1 MLRLLRRQ
9 PWTCQQCLLRRQHA
23 QYRSFRTTRASAF
36 QSPAAN
42 TNPSITTTENEAQKR
57 KDDQILRQIFDSHKF
72 WSDFS
77 EKGASLRQK
86 GAGLVQNQFL
96 TRPEGFRQFAQVSL
110 QKCQKIV
117 AKVLA
122 ASTTEDYINIARDL
136 DRLSDLLCRVIDLS
150 DFIRAV
156 HTDQAVEEAAT
167 QAYALMFEYMN
178 VLNTTTALNDQ
189 IKRAIADPAVTAHWS
204 EEEKVT
210 ANILMKDFAKSAIH
224 LPPGD
229 RQRFVDLS
237 NDISQLGPDFVNLA
251 EPAKPYLTFS
261 KSHLRGLDPQLV
273 RKLQRWP
280 WVALP
285 MSGEVPSIAL
295 GAVHDEATRKE
306 IYTACRTSS
315 NEQVDR
321 LNELLEKRAELAKLS
336 GYPSFAH
343 MTLSDKMAKTPE
355 AVSNFLTALNTSNG
369 SGVHGEL
376 SKLLSLKRMDQPSA
390 RRLYPWD
397 HMYYVNRYANEHSVS
412 RKSRDL
418 SLVSSYFSLGT
429 VMQGLSRLFSR
440 LYGVRL
446 VPREPS
452 PGETWNSDVRRLDVI
467 DETDGHIAVIYC
479 DLFARPGKSPNPAHF
494 TLRCS
499 REISQEEIA
508 ESATSPYSSHPNDGM
523 PTGIKRG
530 TNSLYQLPVI
540 ALICDF
546 TPSQSSNWPPT
557 LLSQYSVQTLFHEMG
572 HAIHSILGRTSL
584 QTISGTRCATDF
596 AELPSVLM
604 EHFATA
610 PEVLSL
616 YARHWETDAPIPE
629 SVVRSMALKRYE
641 QDSTHGSLDNE
652 TQILMALLD
661 QACHTS
667 KASSSEI
674 NSTEIYHR
682 VFSENGS
689 LFDLPQNGGAPTS
702 WQGFFGHLYGYGAT
716 YYSYLFDRAIAS
728 KIWGDV
734 FQKGEASVD
743 RKAGERFRNEVLQ
756 FGGGRDGWKCVAGVL
771 GESSAANKDGRL
783 AEGGEEAMRE
793 VGRWGLRREERPR
806 E

>member
-1 MLRLLRRQ
+1 M
-9 PWTCQQCLLRRQHA
+9 
-23 QYRSFRTTRASAF
+23 
-36 QSPAAN
+36 
-42 TNPSITTTENEAQKR
+42 
-57 KDDQILRQIFDSHKF
+57 
-72 WSDFS
+72 
-77 EKGASLRQK
+77 
-86 GAGLVQNQFL
+86 GLVQNQFL

-122 ASTTEDYINIARDL
+122 ASSTEDYINMARDL

-156 HTDQAVEEAAT
+156 HTDPAVQEAAT

-178 VLNTTTALNDQ
+178 VLNTTTGLNDQ

-204 EEEKVT
+204 EEEKVS
-210 ANILMKDFAKSAIH
+210 AQILMKDFAKSAIH
-224 LPPGD
+224 LPPED

-237 NDISQLGPDFVNLA
+237 NDISQLGPDFVNCA
-251 EPAKPYLTFS
+251 EPAKSHLTFS
-261 KSHLRGLDPQLV
+261 KSSMRGLDPQIV
-273 RKLQRWP
+273 RKLQRWHR
-280 WVALP
+280 VVVP
-285 MSGEVPSIAL
+285 MSDAVPIIAL
-295 GAVHDEATRKE
+295 GSVHDEEARKE

-315 NEQVDR
+315 NEQIDR
-321 LNELLEKRAELAKLS
+321 LDEMLQKRAELAKLS

-355 AVSNFLTALNTSNG
+355 AVSNFLTALNKSNRG
-369 SGVHGEL
+369 GVHGEL
-376 SKLLSLKRMDQPSA
+376 SKLLSLKRLDQPA
-390 RRLYPWD
+390 ANRLYPWD
-397 HMYYVNRYANEHSVS
+397 HTYYVNRYASEHSPS

-418 SLVSSYFSLGT
+418 SLISSYFSLGT
-429 VMQGLSRLFSR
+429 VMQGLSRLFTR

-446 VPREPS
+446 VPQEPS
-452 PGETWNSDVRRLDVI
+452 AGETWNSEVRRLDVM
-467 DETDGHIAVIYC
+467 DESDGHIAVIYC
-479 DLFARPGKSPNPAHF
+479 DLFSRAGKSPNPAHF

-523 PTGIKRG
+523 PTAIKRG

-546 TPSQSSNWPPT
+546 PAPPNSNWPPT
-557 LLSQYSVQTLFHEMG
+557 LLSMHSVQTLFHEMG
-572 HAIHSILGRTSL
+572 HAIHSILGRTAL

-616 YARHWETDAPIPE
+616 YARHWKTDAPIPE
-629 SVVRSMALKRYE
+629 SMVHSMALNRYDQE
-641 QDSTHGSLDNE
+641 STHGALDNE

-661 QACHTS
+661 QECHH
-667 KASSSEI
+667 SSNGSSQI
-674 NSTEIYHR
+674 DSTEIYHR
-682 VFSENGS
+682 VFSKHGS
-689 LFDLPQNGGAPTS
+689 LFDSPEMGGAPTS

-716 YYSYLFDRAIAS
+716 YYSYLFDRAIAG
-728 KIWGDV
+728 KIWRDV
-734 FQKGEASVD
+734 FQEGEASVD

-756 FGGGRDGWKCVAGVL
+756 WGGGRDGWKCVAGVL
-771 GESSAANKDGRL
+771 GEKSAANEDGRL

-793 VGRWGLRREERPR
+793 VGRWGLRREEAPPQ